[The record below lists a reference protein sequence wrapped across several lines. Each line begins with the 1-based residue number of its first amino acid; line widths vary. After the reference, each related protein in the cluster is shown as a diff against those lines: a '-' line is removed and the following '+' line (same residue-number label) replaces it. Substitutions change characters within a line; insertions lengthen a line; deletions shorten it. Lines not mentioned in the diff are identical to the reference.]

1 MEVFIMDDKEKK
13 KVGSALFEK
22 YIAKGQSV
30 VDNARPASGHI
41 GRESSNWAKTAKE
54 GIEAGLN
61 GHYVDFEEALAKGQ
75 TNIDPQTYTRATDGK
90 EEKGGK
96 PKPNRFIRDINE
108 RIKQAQE
115 EVKTEKEAGL
125 DENSNYREAKIAEKE
140 KLIRDTMDRRGTNT
154 ISTKAFGYDV
164 GLVRT
169 GERGEFSIGKNGQ
182 PMFSEHKDSY
192 EREDGTIVAGS
203 AKAVPEPV
211 ELTINGKP
219 VVVKPGL
226 TGDAVSFEGRYPEI
240 SQDLAREGIAKM
252 AADGTTKWA
261 KEIGE
266 GDAKHTVEVAM
277 KGSAGRTQVMVD
289 ENLKGDQ
296 TARAGGMRVSEGFWD
311 MAKGNM
317 SVNGTYSYA
326 TTMPDGK
333 TVICGIHVK
342 VNGKPAMIDGWGG
355 KDAMGEESIPSDK
368 FQHALNQMKEHGTQN
383 WAETLQDGTTIQV
396 GISTQ
401 IDGDKRT
408 ALDWGNS
415 KIEATVEPEK
425 ILVSKDAWMEAAE
438 SMLAGDGGKR
448 SFEKTL
454 ADGTTVEFRMGARI
468 DGHGA
473 VIEENFGGREI
484 SQERDRVLVGKELF
498 EEATRE
504 MTAKQSISAK
514 AVDRDGNEVEFKRPG
529 KIRMFVNGQEMND
542 SQYQEALAEVAGMN
556 DEKEFATLATIASGA
571 KEQIAIQTTRN
582 IINTGMAAPGKAIK
596 EGRQKNTNLLSQ
608 LLSML
613 FSTISR
619 TSQSIGR

>member
-30 VDNARPASGHI
+30 VDNARPAGGPV
-41 GRESSNWAKTAKE
+41 GRESSKWAKTAKE

-90 EEKGGK
+90 EERSRK

-115 EVKTEKEAGL
+115 EVKTEQEAGI
-125 DENSNYREAKIAEKE
+125 DKDSNYREAKIAEKE

-169 GERGEFSIGKNGQ
+169 GERGEFSIGENGQ

-203 AKAVPEPV
+203 AKAVPEPA

-296 TARAGGMRVSEGFWD
+296 TARAGGTRVSEGFWD

-333 TVICGIHVK
+333 TVTCGIHVK
-342 VNGKPAMIDGWGG
+342 VNGKPVMIDGWGG
-355 KDAMGEESIPSDK
+355 KDAVGEESISTDK

-498 EEATRE
+498 EEATGE

-556 DEKEFATLATIASGA
+556 DGKAFTEFAKGASGA
-571 KEQIAIQTTRN
+571 LEQVKIQTARTAVS
-582 IINTGMAAPGKAIK
+582 TGLSYPGRAIR
-596 EGRQKNTNLLSQ
+596 EGGQKNANLLSQ

>member
-1 MEVFIMDDKEKK
+1 MEIFIMDDKEKK

-30 VDNARPASGHI
+30 VDNARPTGGNV
-41 GRESSNWAKTAKE
+41 GRESRNWAKTAKE

-115 EVKTEKEAGL
+115 EVKIEQEAGI
-125 DENSNYREAKIAEKE
+125 DKNSNYRNAKIAEKE

-203 AKAVPEPV
+203 AKTVPEPV

-226 TGDAVSFEGRYPEI
+226 AGDAVSFESRYPEI

-333 TVICGIHVK
+333 TVTCGIHVK
-342 VNGKPAMIDGWGG
+342 VNGKPVMIDGWGG
-355 KDAMGEESIPSDK
+355 KDAVGEESISTDK

-396 GISTQ
+396 GIFTQ

-438 SMLAGDGGKR
+438 SMLAGEGGKR

-556 DEKEFATLATIASGA
+556 DGKGFATIAQMASGA
-571 KEQIAIQTTRN
+571 KEQAGIQTARN
-582 IINTGMAAPGKAIK
+582 LMNAGMTAPVRAFK
-596 EGRQKNTNLLSQ
+596 EGGQKNANLLSQ

-613 FSTISR
+613 FSTMSR

>member
-1 MEVFIMDDKEKK
+1 MEIFIMDDKEKK

-30 VDNARPASGHI
+30 VDNARPTGGHV

-90 EEKGGK
+90 EERGGK

-115 EVKTEKEAGL
+115 EVKTEQEAGI
-125 DENSNYREAKIAEKE
+125 DKNSNYREAKIAEKE

-333 TVICGIHVK
+333 TVTCGIHVK
-342 VNGKPAMIDGWGG
+342 VNGKPVMIDGWGG
-355 KDAMGEESIPSDK
+355 KDAVGEESISTDK

-438 SMLAGDGGKR
+438 SMLAGEGGKR

-556 DEKEFATLATIASGA
+556 DGKGFATIAQMASGA
-571 KEQIAIQTTRN
+571 KEQAGIQTARN
-582 IINTGMAAPGKAIK
+582 LMNAGMTAPVRAFK
-596 EGRQKNTNLLSQ
+596 EGGQKNANLLSQ

-613 FSTISR
+613 FSTMSR

>member
-115 EVKTEKEAGL
+115 EVKTEQEAGI
-125 DENSNYREAKIAEKE
+125 DKNSNYRNAKIAEKE

-203 AKAVPEPV
+203 AKTVPQPV

-333 TVICGIHVK
+333 TVTCGIHVK
-342 VNGKPAMIDGWGG
+342 VNGKPVMIDGWGG
-355 KDAMGEESIPSDK
+355 KDAVGEESISTDK

-556 DEKEFATLATIASGA
+556 DGKAFTDFSKAASGA
-571 KEQIAIQTTRN
+571 VEQAKIQLARTTVS
-582 IINTGMAAPGKAIK
+582 TGLTAPVRAIK
-596 EGRQKNTNLLSQ
+596 EGGQKNANLLSQ

>member
-1 MEVFIMDDKEKK
+1 MDDKEKK

-115 EVKTEKEAGL
+115 EVKTEQEAGI
-125 DENSNYREAKIAEKE
+125 DKNSNYRNAKIAEKE

-203 AKAVPEPV
+203 AKTVPQPV

-333 TVICGIHVK
+333 TVTCGIHVK
-342 VNGKPAMIDGWGG
+342 VNGKPVMIDGWGG
-355 KDAMGEESIPSDK
+355 KDAVGEESISTDK

-556 DEKEFATLATIASGA
+556 DGKAFTDFSKAASGA
-571 KEQIAIQTTRN
+571 VEQAKIQLARTTVS
-582 IINTGMAAPGKAIK
+582 TGLTAPVRAIK
-596 EGRQKNTNLLSQ
+596 EGGQKNANLLSQ

>member
-1 MEVFIMDDKEKK
+1 MDDKEKK

-22 YIAKGQSV
+22 YIVKGQSV
-30 VDNARPASGHI
+30 VDKAASSSVN
-41 GRESSNWAKTAKE
+41 RESSDWAKTAR
-54 GIEAGLN
+54 EAIRTGFD
-61 GHYVDFEEALAKGQ
+61 GGYVDFEEALAKGQ
-75 TNIDPQTYTRATDGK
+75 TNIDPRTYARATDGK
-90 EEKGGK
+90 EEASGK
-96 PKPNRFIRDINE
+96 PKPKRFIRDIDD
-108 RIKQAQE
+108 RIARAKQQVKE
-115 EVKTEKEAGL
+115 EKDAGI
-125 DENSNYREAKIAEKE
+125 DKDRNYRDAKIAEKE
-140 KLIRDTMDRRGTNT
+140 KLIRDTMDKRGTNT

-169 GERGEFSIGKNGQ
+169 GERGEFSIGENGQ

-203 AKAVPEPV
+203 AKSVPEPV

-219 VVVKPGL
+219 VVVKPSL

-252 AADGTTKWA
+252 AEDGTTKWA
-261 KEIGE
+261 KEVGE

-277 KGSAGRTQVMVD
+277 KGSAGRTQVVVD
-289 ENLKGDQ
+289 KSLKGDE
-296 TARAGGMRVSEGFWD
+296 TVRVGGPRVSKGFWD

-317 SVNGTYSYA
+317 SVNGTYNYA

-333 TVICGIHVK
+333 TVTCGLHVN

-368 FQHALNQMKEHGTQN
+368 FQHALNQMKEHGTQS
-383 WAETLQDGTTIQV
+383 WAETLQDGTTIQIA
-396 GISTQ
+396 ISTQ
-401 IDGDKRT
+401 IDGDRRT
-408 ALDWGNS
+408 ALDWSNA

-425 ILVSKDAWMEAAE
+425 ILVSKDTMMEAAE
-438 SMLAGDGGKR
+438 NMLAGEGGKR

-468 DGHGA
+468 DGRGA
-473 VIEENFGGREI
+473 VIEENFDGREVCE
-484 SQERDRVLVGKELF
+484 ERDRVLVGKDIF
-498 EEATRE
+498 KDATGE
-504 MTAKQSISAK
+504 MSAKQSIAAK
-514 AVDRDGNEVEFKRPG
+514 ALDRNGNEVEFKRPG

-542 SQYQEALAEVAGMN
+542 DQYEEALAEVAGVN
-556 DEKEFATLATIASGA
+556 DGKEFSTIATIASGA

-582 IINTGMAAPGKAIK
+582 IINTGMAAPGKAIR
-596 EGRQKNTNLLSQ
+596 EGHQKNANLLSQ

>member
-1 MEVFIMDDKEKK
+1 MEIFIMDDKEKK

-30 VDNARPASGHI
+30 VDNARPAGGPV

-90 EEKGGK
+90 EERGGK

-115 EVKTEKEAGL
+115 EVKTEQEAGI
-125 DENSNYREAKIAEKE
+125 DKNSNYREAKIAEKE

-182 PMFSEHKDSY
+182 PMFSEYKDSY

-240 SQDLAREGIAKM
+240 SQNLAREGIAKM
-252 AADGTTKWA
+252 AEDGTTKWA

-289 ENLKGDQ
+289 ENLKGGQ
-296 TARAGGMRVSEGFWD
+296 TARAGGTRVSEGFWD

-333 TVICGIHVK
+333 TVTCGIHVK

-355 KDAMGEESIPSDK
+355 KDAVGEESISTDK

-415 KIEATVEPEK
+415 KIEATAKPEK

-438 SMLAGDGGKR
+438 SMLAGEGGKR

-556 DEKEFATLATIASGA
+556 DGKEFSKAAEMAKGMKDQVFLQGARSATMGAISLPGNIYRNGKQANAS
-571 KEQIAIQTTRN
+571 
-582 IINTGMAAPGKAIK
+582 
-596 EGRQKNTNLLSQ
+596 LLSQ
-608 LLSML
+608 MLSML
-613 FSTISR
+613 LGTISR
-619 TSQSIGR
+619 ASQSIGR

>member
-1 MEVFIMDDKEKK
+1 MDDKEKK

-30 VDNARPASGHI
+30 VDNARPTGGHV

-90 EEKGGK
+90 EERGGK

-115 EVKTEKEAGL
+115 EVKTEQEAGI
-125 DENSNYREAKIAEKE
+125 DKNSNYREAKIAEKE

-333 TVICGIHVK
+333 TVTCGIHVK
-342 VNGKPAMIDGWGG
+342 VNGKPVMIDGWGG
-355 KDAMGEESIPSDK
+355 KDAVGEESISTDK

-438 SMLAGDGGKR
+438 SMLAGEGGKR

-556 DEKEFATLATIASGA
+556 DGKGFATIAQMASGA
-571 KEQIAIQTTRN
+571 KEQAGIQTARN
-582 IINTGMAAPGKAIK
+582 LMNAGMTAPVRAFK
-596 EGRQKNTNLLSQ
+596 EGGQKNANLLSQ

-613 FSTISR
+613 FSTMSR

>member
-1 MEVFIMDDKEKK
+1 MDDKEKK

-30 VDNARPASGHI
+30 VDNARPTGGHV

-90 EEKGGK
+90 EERGGK

-115 EVKTEKEAGL
+115 EVKTEQEAGI
-125 DENSNYREAKIAEKE
+125 DKNSNYREAKIAEKE

-333 TVICGIHVK
+333 TVTCGIHVK
-342 VNGKPAMIDGWGG
+342 VNGKPVMIDGWGG
-355 KDAMGEESIPSDK
+355 KDAVGEESISTDK

-438 SMLAGDGGKR
+438 SMLAGEGGKR

-473 VIEENFGGREI
+473 VIEENCGGREI

-556 DEKEFATLATIASGA
+556 DGKGFATIAQMASGA
-571 KEQIAIQTTRN
+571 KEQAGIQTARN
-582 IINTGMAAPGKAIK
+582 LMNAGMTAPVRAFK
-596 EGRQKNTNLLSQ
+596 EGGQKNANLLSQ

-613 FSTISR
+613 FSTMSR

>member
-1 MEVFIMDDKEKK
+1 MDDKEKR
-13 KVGSALFEK
+13 KVGDGLFEK
-22 YIAKGQSV
+22 YIAKRQSV
-30 VDNARPASGHI
+30 VDKANAVRGPI
-41 GRESSNWAKTAKE
+41 NREFSNWAKTAKE
-54 GIEAGLN
+54 GMEAGLN

-90 EEKGGK
+90 EERGGK

-115 EVKTEKEAGL
+115 EVKTEQEAGI

-226 TGDAVSFEGRYPEI
+226 TGDTASFEGRYPEI

-277 KGSAGRTQVMVD
+277 KGSAGRTQVMID

-296 TARAGGMRVSEGFWD
+296 TARAGGTRVSEGFWD

-333 TVICGIHVK
+333 TVTCGIHVK
-342 VNGKPAMIDGWGG
+342 VNGKPVMIDGWGG
-355 KDAMGEESIPSDK
+355 KDAVGEESISTDK

-438 SMLAGDGGKR
+438 SMLAGEGGKR

-529 KIRMFVNGQEMND
+529 KIRMFVNGQEMSD
-542 SQYQEALAEVAGMN
+542 GEYKEALAEVAGVN
-556 DEKEFATLATIASGA
+556 DGKEFTNIAKSANVIKQQARIQGARTIAGA
-571 KEQIAIQTTRN
+571 AMSAPYNIYRN
-582 IINTGMAAPGKAIK
+582 S
-596 EGRQKNTNLLSQ
+596 RQANTNLLAQ

-613 FSTISR
+613 LRTISR
-619 TSQSIGR
+619 TAQSIGR

>member
-1 MEVFIMDDKEKK
+1 MDDKEKK
-13 KVGSALFEK
+13 VGDDLIDK
-22 YIAKGQSV
+22 YITKGQAV
-30 VDNARPASGHI
+30 VDRFSPTARAINKSSGEWARSA
-41 GRESSNWAKTAKE
+41 RE
-54 GIEAGLN
+54 GLRT
-61 GHYVDFEEALAKGQ
+61 GFTGGYVDFEEALAKGR
-75 TNIDPQTYTRATDGK
+75 TNIDPQTYTRATDGQQ
-90 EEKGGK
+90 EKPRK
-96 PKPNRFIRDINE
+96 PKPYIRDVYE
-108 RIKQAQE
+108 RIERAKQQLA
-115 EVKTEKEAGL
+115 EKEAAGI
-125 DENSNYREAKIAEKE
+125 DGDCKYREAKIAEKE
-140 KLIRDTMDRRGTNT
+140 QLIRDTMDRRGTNT
-154 ISTKAFGYDV
+154 ISTKVFGYDV
-164 GLVRT
+164 GLVRV

-182 PMFSEHKDSY
+182 PMFSEYKDSY

-226 TGDAVSFEGRYPEI
+226 TGDAISFEGRYPEI
-240 SQDLAREGIAKM
+240 SQDLAREGIEKM

-266 GDAKHTVEVAM
+266 GDAKHTIEVAM
-277 KGSAGRTQVMVD
+277 KGSAGRTQVVVD

-296 TARAGGMRVSEGFWD
+296 TARAGGTRVSEGFWD

-333 TVICGIHVK
+333 TVTCGIHVN
-342 VNGKPAMIDGWGG
+342 VNGKPVMIDGWGG
-355 KDAMGEESIPSDK
+355 KDAVGEESISTDK

-408 ALDWGNS
+408 ALNWGNS

-438 SMLAGDGGKR
+438 SMLAGEGGKR

-484 SQERDRVLVGKELF
+484 HQERDRVLVGKELF
-498 EEATRE
+498 EEATGE
-504 MTAKQSISAK
+504 MSAKQSLAAK
-514 AVDRDGNEVEFKRPG
+514 VLDRDGNEVEFKRPG

-542 SQYQEALAEVAGMN
+542 AQYQEALAEVAGVN
-556 DEKEFATLATIASGA
+556 DGKEFVEASKLANGALEQARLQSVRTLVNTAWSIP
-571 KEQIAIQTTRN
+571 TR
-582 IINTGMAAPGKAIK
+582 TIK
-596 EGRQKNTNLLSQ
+596 EGGQKNASLLSQ
-608 LLSML
+608 LLYML

>member
-1 MEVFIMDDKEKK
+1 MEELIMDDKEKR
-13 KVGSALFEK
+13 KVGDALFEK
-22 YIAKGQSV
+22 YAAKGRSV
-30 VDNARPASGHI
+30 VDSAKTAGGPINK
-41 GRESSNWAKTAKE
+41 ESSEWAKTAKE
-54 GIEAGLN
+54 GIEAGIH

-90 EEKGGK
+90 EEIGGK
-96 PKPNRFIRDINE
+96 PKPNRFIRDIDE

-115 EVKTEKEAGL
+115 EVKAEKEAGI
-125 DENSNYREAKIAEKE
+125 DENSNYREAKISEKE

-219 VVVKPGL
+219 VVVKPAL

-240 SQDLAREGIAKM
+240 SQDLAREGIEKM
-252 AADGTTKWA
+252 AEDGTTKWS
-261 KEIGE
+261 KEVGE

-289 ENLKGDQ
+289 ENLKGGQ
-296 TARAGGMRVSEGFWD
+296 TARTGGTRVSEGFWD

-317 SVNGTYSYA
+317 SVNGTYNYA

-333 TVICGIHVK
+333 TVTCGIHVM

-355 KDAMGEESIPSDK
+355 KDAMGEESISSDK
-368 FQHALNQMKEHGTQN
+368 FQHALNQMKEHGTQS

-396 GISTQ
+396 GIFTQ

-425 ILVSKDAWMEAAE
+425 ILVSKDTWMEAAE
-438 SMLAGDGGKR
+438 SMLAGEGGKR

-454 ADGTTVEFRMGARI
+454 ADGTSVEFRMGARI
-468 DGHGA
+468 DGRGA

-484 SQERDRVLVGKELF
+484 REERDRVLVGKELF
-498 EEATRE
+498 EEATGE
-504 MTAKQSISAK
+504 MSARQSLASK
-514 AVDRDGNEVEFKRPG
+514 VLDRDGNEVEFKRPG

-542 SQYQEALAEVAGMN
+542 AQYQEALAEVAGMN
-556 DEKEFATLATIASGA
+556 DRKEFTAAAEFAKGA
-571 KEQIAIQTTRN
+571 KNQAILQGVRSTTMGVMSIPGNIYRN
-582 IINTGMAAPGKAIK
+582 SKQVNTG
-596 EGRQKNTNLLSQ
+596 LLSQ
-608 LLSML
+608 MLSML
-613 FSTISR
+613 FQTISR

>member
-1 MEVFIMDDKEKK
+1 MDNKEKK
-13 KVGSALFEK
+13 VGDDLIDK
-22 YIAKGQSV
+22 YITKGQAV
-30 VDNARPASGHI
+30 VDRFSPTARAVNKSSGEWARSA
-41 GRESSNWAKTAKE
+41 RE
-54 GIEAGLN
+54 GLRT
-61 GHYVDFEEALAKGQ
+61 GFTGGYVDFEEALAKGR
-75 TNIDPQTYTRATDGK
+75 TNIDPQTFARATDGK
-90 EEKGGK
+90 EERPGK
-96 PKPNRFIRDINE
+96 PKPNRFIRDIDE

-115 EVKTEKEAGL
+115 EVAKEHDAHTDNGP
-125 DENSNYREAKIAEKE
+125 NYREAKIAEKE
-140 KLIRDTMDRRGTNT
+140 KLIRDTMDRRDTNT
-154 ISTKAFGYDV
+154 IATKAFGYDI

-169 GERGEFSIGKNGQ
+169 GERGEFSIGENGR
-182 PMFSEHKDSY
+182 PMFSELKDTY
-192 EREDGTIVAGS
+192 EREDGTMVASS
-203 AKAVPEPV
+203 AKAAPEPV

-226 TGDAVSFEGRYPEI
+226 MGDAVSFEGRYPEI

-266 GDAKHTVEVAM
+266 GDAKHTIEVAM
-277 KGSAGRTQVMVD
+277 KGSAGRTQVVVD

-296 TARAGGMRVSEGFWD
+296 TARAGGTRVSEGFWD

-317 SVNGTYSYA
+317 SVNGTYNYA

-333 TVICGIHVK
+333 TVTCGIHVN
-342 VNGKPAMIDGWGG
+342 VNGKPVMIDGWGG
-355 KDAMGEESIPSDK
+355 KDAVGEGSISTDK

-425 ILVSKDAWMEAAE
+425 ILVSKDAWMGAAE
-438 SMLAGDGGKR
+438 SMLAGEGGKR

-484 SQERDRVLVGKELF
+484 HQERDRVLVGKELF
-498 EEATRE
+498 EEATGE
-504 MTAKQSISAK
+504 MSAKQSLAAK
-514 AVDRDGNEVEFKRPG
+514 VLDRDGNEVEFKRPG

-542 SQYQEALAEVAGMN
+542 AQYQEALANRRV
-556 DEKEFATLATIASGA
+556 DP
-571 KEQIAIQTTRN
+571 R
-582 IINTGMAAPGKAIK
+582 
-596 EGRQKNTNLLSQ
+596 
-608 LLSML
+608 
-613 FSTISR
+613 
-619 TSQSIGR
+619 